1 VASRALAEK
10 TKELIHSLTLPGAT
24 PESGGKAA
32 AASNSVRVSG
42 NPEKNGAEGCQ

>member
-1 VASRALAEK
+1 VATRALEEK
-10 TKELIHSLTLPGAT
+10 TTLTLLGAT